1 VLRPELEE
9 AKPRRSMVRSCLFV
23 PRPELKEA
31 EADGE
36 ELRALPPIRDGEDR
50 GGRGV
55 RGRRRHKGIQGVQRT
70 RAEVKD
76 PGCELAGGRA
86 R

>member
-1 VLRPELEE
+1 VLRSELEE

-36 ELRALPPIRDGEDR
+36 ELRTLPPTRDGGGR

-55 RGRRRHKGIQGVQRT
+55 RGWRQHKGIQGVQRT